1 MSPGG
6 CPDPQ
11 QEILHD
17 LLRSIGQIRESIG
30 QLQGTVKA
38 IQEQRQETLR
48 WLIKLDERLRTVERR
63 AAVNGMIAGGVVTT
77 VLAAV
82 GYFFQSHIGG

>member
-6 CPDPQ
+6 CSDPQ
-11 QEILHD
+11 QEILND
-17 LLRSIGQIRESIG
+17 LLRSTGQIRESLG

-63 AAVNGMIAGGVVTT
+63 AAMNGMIAGGVVTM
-77 VLAAV
+77 VLSIL
-82 GYFFQSHIGG
+82 GYIFQSQIGG

>member
-1 MSPGG
+1 MSPA
-6 CPDPQ
+6 CPDTQ

-17 LLRSIGQIRESIG
+17 LLQNIGQIRESLG

-48 WLIKLDERLRTVERR
+48 WLVKLDERLRTVERR
-63 AAVNGMIAGGVVTT
+63 AAMNGMIAGGVVTM
-77 VLAAV
+77 VLAV
-82 GYFFQSHIGG
+82 LGYVFQSQIGG